1 MSVSIDKRTVHRVV
15 HCMHVVSGP
24 EFVRRLSTSSRK
36 SSKRGGVAGR
46 DSTKEKIPRTAMNFL
61 GSPGLLAALKLYGW
75 R

>member
-1 MSVSIDKRTVHRVV
+1 MTEDSASSNNTTTYSDSS
-15 HCMHVVSGP
+15 VVSGP

-46 DSTKEKIPRTAMNFL
+46 DSTKEKIRRTAMNFL